1 MKSWHR
7 GARALASMIVMVSLL
22 ALAGLAGTA
31 RAATSERDT
40 TELGKATYIYIATVR
55 KDGNQSTAVP
65 VWFTTTADHQI
76 LIDTGPQSWK
86 AKRIRRGSPALIW
99 IGTRTG
105 AALIGTAEITTD
117 KALQDKIIG
126 DYPEKYL
133 LARIWIARPS
143 REKFDAGKIVAIRIT
158 PVRDLPDSF
167 ASAPGTPAPALQET
181 AKPPK
186 AQ

>member
-117 KALQDKIIG
+117 KALHQDYRRLSGEIS
-126 DYPEKYL
+126 
-133 LARIWIARPS
+133 ARQDLDRAPVAR
-143 REKFDAGKIVAIRIT
+143 E
-158 PVRDLPDSF
+158 VRRGQNRRHQDNSG
-167 ASAPGTPAPALQET
+167 A
-181 AKPPK
+181 
-186 AQ
+186 